1 MDHLCTD
8 IMSYMSDKKKEMS
21 DTKRPTKAVILAA
34 GFGTRFLPATKA
46 QPKEML
52 PLVDKPIVQYLVEE
66 AVAAGMKEIIMV
78 TGKNKRAIED
88 HFDRAPEL
96 EQFLES
102 RGKSDMMRMV
112 RETAS
117 LAFFAYVRQKEPRGT
132 ADAVLAAWPLIG
144 SEPFAVMSGDDI
156 IETKPSALEQM
167 IRVYEKYRA
176 PVTCLMRVAPETTH
190 RYGVIEGEEVE
201 SGVWKIKRAVEKP
214 APGTAPSNLATIT
227 KFVLTPDFVPYLER
241 VEAQNGELYIPPAMD
256 AYIKEGGE
264 FYGCEVAGEWYD
276 CGNKLG
282 YTKAVVHFALKHPE
296 IGAEF
301 RRYLE
306 DLAL

>member
-1 MDHLCTD
+1 
-8 IMSYMSDKKKEMS
+8 MS
-21 DTKRPTKAVILAA
+21 DTETIKSDISFAGEIRKAVILAA
-34 GFGTRFLPATKA
+34 GYGTRFLPATKA

-102 RGKSDMMRMV
+102 RGKSDMARMV

-117 LAFFAYVRQKEPRGT
+117 LAFFAYVRQREPRGT

-144 SEPFAVMSGDDI
+144 DEPFAVMSGDDI
-156 IETKPSALEQM
+156 IETSPSALAQM

-176 PVTCLMRVAPETTH
+176 PVTCLMRVPPDTTH
-190 RYGVIEGEEVE
+190 RYGVIEGQEVE
-201 SGVWKIKRAVEKP
+201 PGVWKIKRAVEKP
-214 APGTAPSNLATIT
+214 PRGSAPSNLATLT
-227 KFVLTPDFVPYLER
+227 KFILTPDFVPYLER
-241 VEAQNGELYIPPAMD
+241 VEPLNGEFYIPPAMD
-256 AYIKEGGE
+256 AYIKEGGA
-264 FYGCEVAGEWYD
+264 FYGCEVGGEWYD

-282 YTKAVVHFALKHPE
+282 YMKGAVHFGLRHPE

-301 RRYLE
+301 RAYLKG
-306 DLAL
+306 LAL

>member
-1 MDHLCTD
+1 
-8 IMSYMSDKKKEMS
+8 MSDIKTLKK
-21 DTKRPTKAVILAA
+21 AIILAA
-34 GFGTRFLPATKA
+34 GYGTRFLPATKA

-66 AVAAGMKEIIMV
+66 AVAAGLKEIILV

-102 RGKSDMMRMV
+102 RGKSDMARMV
-112 RETAS
+112 REISS
-117 LAFFAYVRQKEPRGT
+117 LAFFAYVRQKEQKGT
-132 ADAVLAAWPLIG
+132 ADAVLSARALIG
-144 SEPFAVMSGDDI
+144 DEAFAVMSGDDI

-176 PVTCLMRVAPETTH
+176 PVTCLMRVPPENTH

-201 SGVWKIKRAVEKP
+201 HGVWKIKRAVEKP

-227 KFVLTPDFVPYLER
+227 KFILTPDFVPYLER
-241 VEAQNGELYIPPAMD
+241 VEPLNGEFYIPPAMD
-256 AYIKEGGE
+256 TYIKEGGE
-264 FYGCEVAGEWYD
+264 FYGCEVGGEWYD

-282 YTKAVVHFALKHPE
+282 YMKGAVHFALRHPE
-296 IGAEF
+296 IGKEFAE
-301 RRYLE
+301 YLRG
-306 DLAL
+306 LKV

>member
-1 MDHLCTD
+1 MD
-8 IMSYMSDKKKEMS
+8 MS
-21 DTKRPTKAVILAA
+21 DTKQIKKAVILVA
-34 GFGTRFLPATKA
+34 GYGTRFLPATKA

-66 AVAAGMKEIIMV
+66 AVAVGMKEIIMV

-102 RGKSDMMRMV
+102 RGKSDMARMV

-117 LAFFAYVRQKEPRGT
+117 LAFFAFVRQKEPKGT
-132 ADAVLAAWPLIG
+132 ADAVLTAWPLIG
-144 SEPFAVMSGDDI
+144 GEPFMAMSGDDI
-156 IETKPSALEQM
+156 IEADPSALAQM

-176 PVTCLMRVAPETTH
+176 PVTCLMRVPMETTH

-201 SGVWKIKRAVEKP
+201 PGIWKIKRAVEKP
-214 APGTAPSNLATIT
+214 PRGTAPSNLATLT
-227 KFVLTPDFVPYLER
+227 KFILTPDFVPYLER
-241 VEAQNGELYIPPAMD
+241 VQPLNGEFYIPPAMD
-256 AYIKEGGE
+256 AYIKEGGA
-264 FYGCEVAGEWYD
+264 FYGCEVKGEWYD

-282 YTKAVVHFALKHPE
+282 YMKAAVHFGLKHAE
-296 IGAEF
+296 IGREF
-301 RRYLE
+301 REYLKH
-306 DLAL
+306 LNI

>member
-1 MDHLCTD
+1 
-8 IMSYMSDKKKEMS
+8 MSDRKKKMSDKKQLK
-21 DTKRPTKAVILAA
+21 KAIILVA

-66 AVAAGMKEIIMV
+66 AVASGLKQIIMV

-96 EQFLES
+96 EAFLES
-102 RGKSDMMRMV
+102 KGKTNMARMV
-112 RETAS
+112 RETAP
-117 LAFFAYVRQKEPRGT
+117 LAFFAYVRQKEQRGT
-132 ADAVLAAWPLIG
+132 ADAVLAARPLIG
-144 SEPFAVMSGDDI
+144 DEAFAVMSGDDI

-176 PVTCLMRVAPETTH
+176 PVTCLMRVPPEHTH
-190 RYGVIEGEEVE
+190 RYGVIEGNEVVP
-201 SGVWKIKRAVEKP
+201 GIWKIRRAVEKP
-214 APGTAPSNLATIT
+214 APGKAPTNLVTLTRFI
-227 KFVLTPDFVPYLER
+227 LTPDFFPYLER
-241 VEAQNGELYIPPAMD
+241 VKPLNGELYIPPAMD
-256 AYIKEGGE
+256 AYIKDGGE
-264 FYGCEVAGEWYD
+264 FYGCEVKGEWYD

-282 YTKAVVHFALKHPE
+282 YMKGAVSFALKHPE

-301 RRYLE
+301 KEYLKN
-306 DLAL
+306 LML